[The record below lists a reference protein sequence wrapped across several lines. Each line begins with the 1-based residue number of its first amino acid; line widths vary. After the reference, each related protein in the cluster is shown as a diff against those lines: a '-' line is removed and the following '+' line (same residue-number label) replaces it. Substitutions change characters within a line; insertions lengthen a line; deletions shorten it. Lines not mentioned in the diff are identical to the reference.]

1 MVNGTE
7 MIKKM
12 KTVLDNVEIAGRTCE
27 FYSSEHECD
36 CDEKGCGIWMSAEG
50 GNISR
55 EHGLPVFDYWANE
68 YVANHYDCGVLKS
81 FEKYLSNNG
90 WYAEFYDAG
99 TVMVY
104 PV

>member
-12 KTVLDNVEIAGRTCE
+12 KLVLDDVKIAGRTCE
-27 FYSSEHECD
+27 FHSREHESS
-36 CDEKGCGIWMSAEG
+36 CDENGCGIWMSGEEG
-50 GNISR
+50 NVSR
-55 EHGLPVFDYWANE
+55 EHGLPVFDYWA
-68 YVANHYDCGVLKS
+68 YDIGVLES
-81 FEKYLSNNG
+81 FRKYLSNNG

-104 PV
+104 PN